1 MWPFTVWMN
10 CSSDLKDFVNSWPS
24 APNLNSFYRSLLF
37 FLTVGQNNFGNKI
50 PFSSKA
56 FNFKQVMNSSNFFFV
71 ARKLFKPCRWQIF
84 LGPHFF
90 CNLLR
95 VIKTLNFAPW
105 KKPHDTHF
113 ENCHSNCHS
122 ILDYNHL
129 IQEMMPQWI
138 KLGTPFGNSRGKL
151 KIVSVG
157 KTKTFI
163 VFFMLSKSLDCS

>member
-1 MWPFTVWMN
+1 MRNLQEQVKKAFCYQTF
-10 CSSDLKDFVNSWPS
+10 CKFSSFSLKFQK
-24 APNLNSFYRSLLF
+24 LEQF
-37 FLTVGQNNFGNKI
+37 FLTMGQNNFGEKYR
-50 PFSSKA
+50 FRAKHSTLSKLWIA
-56 FNFKQVMNSSNFFFV
+56 QTTFFV
-71 ARKLFKPCRWQIF
+71 TRKLFKPCRWQIF

-129 IQEMMPQWI
+129 IQE
-138 KLGTPFGNSRGKL
+138 KKC
-151 KIVSVG
+151 
-157 KTKTFI
+157 
-163 VFFMLSKSLDCS
+163 SLRCHSELD